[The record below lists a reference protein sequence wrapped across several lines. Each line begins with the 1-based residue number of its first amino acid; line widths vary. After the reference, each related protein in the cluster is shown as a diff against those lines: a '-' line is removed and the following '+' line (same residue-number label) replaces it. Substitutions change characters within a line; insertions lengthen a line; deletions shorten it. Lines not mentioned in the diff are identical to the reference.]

1 MNHDWTVTVMEITFF
16 TVVYTMCEKEQ
27 TLQALVIGYHMHFLR
42 AFERIMI
49 NLDTTSTS
57 DLKSVSSDVG
67 TEGSAEHKDT
77 AGSILGST
85 STTKGN
91 VSEGVD
97 GALLVTSA
105 LWNTKGNLLSIN
117 FDGSTRFLS
126 TGETSVNPTESN
138 SVAADSK
145 TALQ

>member
-1 MNHDWTVTVMEITFF
+1 
-16 TVVYTMCEKEQ
+16 
-27 TLQALVIGYHMHFLR
+27 
-42 AFERIMI
+42 
-49 NLDTTSTS
+49 
-57 DLKSVSSDVG
+57 VSSDVG
-67 TEGSAEHKDT
+67 TERSAEHNDT

-105 LWNTKGNLLSIN
+105 LRNTKGNLLSIN
-117 FDGSTRFLS
+117 FDGSTGFLS